1 MYHCKRVALRRDF
14 APLAATKNNG
24 LKGAPTLESTM
35 KKKHPVVSVPEVPQ
49 EPARRVNTKVRWLG
63 MAKPDDPI
71 YTTGLTVGSGHSKS
85 TAPEPTSTP
94 ATDALSLRKKE
105 PIKIRRLTPEEYR
118 TRGEW
123 QIGTVHRASQSA
135 PASLGTRTKTARG
148 KAPRK

>member
-1 MYHCKRVALRRDF
+1 
-14 APLAATKNNG
+14 
-24 LKGAPTLESTM
+24 M

-123 QIGTVHRASQSA
+123 QIGTVHRTPYPQTPPDTSE
-135 PASLGTRTKTARG
+135 TKRKTARG
-148 KAPRK
+148 KTPRK

>member
-1 MYHCKRVALRRDF
+1 M
-14 APLAATKNNG
+14 
-24 LKGAPTLESTM
+24 ESTM
-35 KKKHPVVSVPEVPQ
+35 KKKDPVVPVPEVPQ

-71 YTTGLTVGSGHSKS
+71 YTTGLTISSKQS
-85 TAPEPTSTP
+85 IAPAPTSTP
-94 ATDALSLRKKE
+94 ATDAPQKKA